1 MIRWLTEIVL
11 ITLTA
16 GVMVGTVVAFPVFLA
31 RTVLGDQ
38 FFFAL
43 SSSSSDHL

>member
-1 MIRWLTEIVL
+1 MTEIVL

-16 GVMVGTVVAFPVFLA
+16 GVMVGTVVVFPVFLA
-31 RTVLGDQ
+31 RAVLGDQ
-38 FFFAL
+38 FFAL